1 MVCAGSSSA
10 RASNAPDTVA
20 WGAKSPPMASNAIR
34 ANSGFL
40 CCYPLLA
47 VVIPTLGADMMRTLH
62 RLATRTLLD
71 RDSGRSLVR
80 VARALLSLGGT
91 SLRDGHI
98 GAGGRV
104 NVVGWRR
111 VARPSVWQ
119 PANPSTCQPAYQ
131 QAVKPSGF

>member
-1 MVCAGSSSA
+1 MVCAGSSSPN
-10 RASNAPDTVA
+10 ASSAPDTVA

-47 VVIPTLGADMMRTLH
+47 VVVPTLGADVMRTLH
-62 RLATRTLLD
+62 RLATRTFLD
-71 RDSGRSLVR
+71 RDGGRRLVG

-98 GAGGRV
+98 
-104 NVVGWRR
+104 
-111 VARPSVWQ
+111 SSHEL
-119 PANPSTCQPAYQ
+119 STNQNSRSPGS
-131 QAVKPSGF
+131 PGSR